1 MGTSLSSQRIS
12 KDLKFTALYWALGF
26 DSEDN
31 DVFRKKYDSGLEIS
45 IDAVNGIADLGGIT
59 IVGGD
64 SLSLKDAKSFVV
76 LECLDRL
83 LTLGY
88 PNSSIIVDLNNDY
101 DIFCKNIYIK
111 CIDWDREFD
120 SNELYKSESDKFFS
134 VLYKSRLYSGIIEY
148 ENVISFNGKHYDKG
162 IFERKY
168 FNSELALSNDSAV
181 SSDDRFKIIGNK
193 VVAYNG
199 HEKKVVLPEGVTA
212 IESGLFWDN
221 QEIEEVIF
229 PDSLVNYGGDT
240 FYNCRNLRKA
250 NIPMNVRQLGNNPFA
265 GCPNLHIENHSDY
278 FELIDD
284 VLFDKRGTL
293 IYYPIWKKDE
303 SYSIPKGTQ
312 IIGKHSFYLCDN
324 LKEVILPSSVRH
336 LENNPFSGCSKLN
349 LISNTERYKVI
360 DKVIYNGK
368 MTEVIGALRS
378 IKTDRLEIKEG
389 VKVINRNSFWSCT
402 GIKSIVFPA
411 SLQKIGYNPFVG
423 CKDIEFISKSKNYVV
438 ENGIL
443 FSKDRRTLIC
453 CTSHI
458 AVGNF
463 VVPEFVNTLER
474 GAFSGCDRMTSIDLK
489 NVSKIGKSCFTNC
502 TALEKVVVSDFVT
515 YIGEWAFAHCSNLKE
530 VSVFKDTFIDRNVFL
545 NTNAKVII
553 RNNRSNMAFESD
565 NIHVLRAM
573 QDSLKGKIDSIL
585 IDPPYNSNIGYIG
598 YNDSSFADGYREFM
612 AERLALSYPLL
623 SDKGWMVINIDK
635 GGLKDI
641 LSVARK
647 QFGYFNVSVR
657 RWKKKHWFFDKN
669 RVVLNPNKKQT
680 DYEYIVFCRKS
691 KECSLNEIDQ
701 PYIKDGKLFSRMAKV
716 LHTFDCFGTTSS
728 AKDEIAEIFGD
739 RKAFSTPKPVKLIKE
754 FARAT
759 TDMDSIVMDFFGGS
773 GTTAQAV
780 DELNKEDDGNRTF
793 IIVSNKESDIFL
805 KITKKRIEK
814 IGCKVLFF

>member
-250 NIPMNVRQLGNNPFA
+250 NIPMNVRQLGNNPF
-265 GCPNLHIENHSDY
+265 
-278 FELIDD
+278 
-284 VLFDKRGTL
+284 
-293 IYYPIWKKDE
+293 
-303 SYSIPKGTQ
+303 
-312 IIGKHSFYLCDN
+312 
-324 LKEVILPSSVRH
+324 
-336 LENNPFSGCSKLN
+336 SGCSKLN

-545 NTNAKVII
+545 NTNVKVII

-612 AERLALSYPLL
+612 VERLALSYPLL

-669 RVVLNPNKKQT
+669 RVVLNSNKKQT

-716 LHTFDCFGTTSS
+716 PHTFDCFGTTSS